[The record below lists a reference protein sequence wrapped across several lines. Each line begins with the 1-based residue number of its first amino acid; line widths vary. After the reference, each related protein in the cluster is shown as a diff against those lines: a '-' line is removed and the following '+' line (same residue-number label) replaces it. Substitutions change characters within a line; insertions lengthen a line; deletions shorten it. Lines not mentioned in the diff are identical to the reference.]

1 MGESAPT
8 RFKTGN
14 ESEESSLHRL
24 LVELLEQADVR
35 IGGDR
40 PWDLRLIDPHVP
52 ERVFS
57 LGSLGLG
64 ESYMDGHWEVEQ
76 LDQFFDK
83 ILRAHLDRKVRPL
96 RLAFRALRSRLL
108 SRQSLKQASRAGEV
122 HYDIGNDFY
131 AAMLDSRMTYS
142 CGYWDGAHGLEE
154 AQEARLDLICRKLRL
169 QPGMRLL
176 DIGCGWGSL
185 MGYAAE
191 RYGVECVGITVSRE
205 QTAWA
210 KARYAGGRR
219 RRLPPPAPFAGTPK
233 Q

>member
-40 PWDLRLIDPHVP
+40 PWDMRLIDPHVP

-83 ILRAHLDRKVRPL
+83 ILRAHLDRKVRAAAPP
-96 RLAFRALRSRLL
+96 RSVPCAAAC
-108 SRQSLKQASRAGEV
+108 SAG
-122 HYDIGNDFY
+122 
-131 AAMLDSRMTYS
+131 
-142 CGYWDGAHGLEE
+142 
-154 AQEARLDLICRKLRL
+154 
-169 QPGMRLL
+169 
-176 DIGCGWGSL
+176 
-185 MGYAAE
+185 
-191 RYGVECVGITVSRE
+191 
-205 QTAWA
+205 
-210 KARYAGGRR
+210 KA
-219 RRLPPPAPFAGTPK
+219 
-233 Q
+233 